1 MDMSPETR
9 VARSAERLARLEGRR
24 EALSQR
30 RAVLE
35 KDVGEAK
42 GRLLVKREVEEFIDE
57 IQADAGRRQI
67 ESFETLLTA
76 LVGEVLPG
84 EKPIAMTLSTER
96 GMPALDISSRHPSGA
111 LEDIFRNQ
119 GGALTNVVSMGLRL
133 AAVVKSGLARF
144 VALDEADCWIIPDR
158 VPSFYRVLQDAAS
171 RLDIQCLVVSH
182 HDEKYID
189 AGVRISR
196 VSGKRMEHSEV
207 NSGEPDPS
215 WSDEAEGLRY
225 IRLVNFQAFPDATL
239 HLGPGMNVVVGAN
252 NLGKSVFVRALRA
265 LFLGETDDGQIRHGT
280 KMAVVEVG
288 LRHNRILRFSRQ
300 PGRNPVNLWTL
311 LDASG
316 AIVTDNG
323 IHHETGG
330 REPPAWLQDAFA
342 IRRIDGMDVHL
353 STQKQPVFLLDE
365 PPSRRANVLS
375 VGRESGYA
383 RSMLAI
389 HKERCTRDQSVVREG
404 EKELGLLI
412 DQSKKLDQCPDI
424 AEKLQAARVTL
435 ADLAQTGAD
444 LKCLQDLVQTL
455 ASARQAAHRTA
466 SRQSILRRLPDAGM
480 LVDIQ
485 ADGVTAEAIE
495 TISSAIVASVSWRSL
510 AAKRAQILDT
520 LPEVPVFESIERY
533 TECIRTLYGLQ
544 HQFDSTAANGAI
556 LGALPDVPE
565 VVSEEATEVAAS
577 TIAKLRQAKRERAA
591 EEARLRIQEQQLNEE
606 AEALAAEFG
615 ASCPTCGGAF
625 DAGHVFE
632 HKELAA

>member
-1 MDMSPETR
+1 
-9 VARSAERLARLEGRR
+9 
-24 EALSQR
+24 
-30 RAVLE
+30 
-35 KDVGEAK
+35 
-42 GRLLVKREVEEFIDE
+42 
-57 IQADAGRRQI
+57 
-67 ESFETLLTA
+67 
-76 LVGEVLPG
+76 
-84 EKPIAMTLSTER
+84 MTLSTER

-215 WSDEAEGLRY
+215 WADDAEGLRY
-225 IRLVNFQAFPDATL
+225 IRLINFQAFPDATL

-280 KMAVVEVG
+280 KTAVVEVG
-288 LRHNRILRFSRQ
+288 LRQNRILRFSRQ

-383 RSMLAI
+383 RAMLAI
-389 HKERCTRDQSVVREG
+389 HKERCTRDQAVVREG
-404 EKELGLLI
+404 EKELGILI
-412 DQSKKLDQCPDI
+412 EQAKKLDQCQDI
-424 AEKLQAARVTL
+424 ADKLLIARSTL
-435 ADLAQTGAD
+435 SDLTQTGSA
-444 LKCLQDLVQTL
+444 LAGLQESVQTL
-455 ASARQAAHRTA
+455 GRVRNAAQHTA
-466 SRQSILRRLPDAGM
+466 SRERILVGLPDARS
-480 LVDIQ
+480 LADIQ
-485 ADGVTAEAIE
+485 TDGMKADGVEAVSVTIAETALLREQ
-495 TISSAIVASVSWRSL
+495 SQGRASVLGS
-510 AAKRAQILDT
+510 
-520 LPEVPVFESIERY
+520 LPEVPTFESIERF
-533 TECIRTLYGLQ
+533 TECIRSLYGLR
-544 HQFDSTAANGAI
+544 HQFDSAAANAAI
-556 LGALPDVPE
+556 LATLPGLPDVVSADAPE
-565 VVSEEATEVAAS
+565 SAAS
-577 TIAKLRQAKRERAA
+577 AIARLKQSQMTAVS
-591 EEARLRIQEQQLNEE
+591 EEARLRVQELALSQE